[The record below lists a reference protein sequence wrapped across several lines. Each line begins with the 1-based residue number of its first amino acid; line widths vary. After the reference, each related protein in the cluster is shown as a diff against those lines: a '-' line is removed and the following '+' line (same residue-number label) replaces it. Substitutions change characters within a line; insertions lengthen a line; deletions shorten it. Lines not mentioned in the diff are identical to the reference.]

1 MKSPKIIAAIIMA
14 SLFLSVSISVAE
26 TKYVSEDFEITMRTG
41 PGTDRKILA
50 LVPSGRAVEVMQ
62 SGEEWSRIRLGNGK
76 EGWVLSR
83 YLTGQLPTAI
93 KLERLENSYAEVIE
107 KSKALQEKLD
117 SLSTDNRSVGN
128 ELDEAQKTLKKVQA
142 SYDAL
147 RKDSAD
153 FLKLKKTYEK
163 NLKELNEA
171 RENAEKFESERNRL
185 ANSQLLEGVLY
196 GGGLVI
202 IGFIAGFIMKKPK
215 RRSGLM

>member
-14 SLFLSVSISVAE
+14 SLLLSVTVSVAE

-50 LVPSGRAVEVMQ
+50 LVSSGRAVEVLEA
-62 SGEEWSRIRLGNGK
+62 GGEWSRIRLGNGK

-93 KLERLENSYAEVIE
+93 KLERLENSYTEVLE
-107 KSKALQEKLD
+107 KNKALQEKLD
-117 SLSTDNRSVGN
+117 SLSSDNRSVGN
-128 ELDEAQKTLKKVQA
+128 ELDDAQKTLQQVQA

-147 RKDSAD
+147 KKDSAE
-153 FLKLKKTYEK
+153 FLNFKKTYEK
-163 NLKELNEA
+163 NLKELNKA
-171 RENAEKFESERNRL
+171 REDSERFESERNRL

>member
-128 ELDEAQKTLKKVQA
+128 ELDEAQKTLVKVQA